1 MFPQNREHRKGKPMT
16 ARYSVL
22 ADVPKIGQDPVPS
35 RVVVIVSDDEGRSW
49 RPYTPI
55 FPVGQ
60 TEVAFTIAEAMNARA
75 SGVDVQAF
83 QLALME
89 DA

>member
-1 MFPQNREHRKGKPMT
+1 MI

-22 ADVPKIGQDPVPS
+22 QDLPKIGPDGGPP
-35 RVVVIVSDDEGRSW
+35 RVLVIVSDDEGRSW

-55 FPVGQ
+55 FPASQ
-60 TEVAFTIAEAMNARA
+60 QEVAYTIAAAMNARA
-75 SGVDVQAF
+75 CDVQGF
-83 QLALME
+83 QLRLME